1 MDPGSSPGRRWC
13 FYYPRHTASYRVT
26 IAWRPLLES
35 YFKEDANFL
44 WTAAPKPGL
53 TDASFEPN
61 FWENFYNVW
70 TKEEKLELA
79 KLGKFKCT
87 EKEPLFDAA
96 DVMRFGKDIFV
107 MNSFTTNKAGIDW
120 LRRHLEPRGL
130 RVHGVLF
137 KEEMPWH
144 VDSTIFCP
152 REGLLF
158 QNPDWMPFT
167 EEFHELFR
175 RNDWEIVMCAPPAR
189 TEKNPLSV
197 SSNYLA
203 YNVLSLDPKRIFVEM
218 AEKPLMEQ
226 LDSYGLEVIPVD
238 FDDVAPFGG
247 GLHCATVDIYREGE
261 CKDYFPKQIPGF

>member
-1 MDPGSSPGRRWC
+1 
-13 FYYPRHTASYRVT
+13 
-26 IAWRPLLES
+26 
-35 YFKEDANFL
+35 
-44 WTAAPKPGL
+44 
-53 TDASFEPN
+53 
-61 FWENFYNVW
+61 
-70 TKEEKLELA
+70 
-79 KLGKFKCT
+79 
-87 EKEPLFDAA
+87 
-96 DVMRFGKDIFV
+96 
-107 MNSFTTNKAGIDW
+107 
-120 LRRHLEPRGL
+120 
-130 RVHGVLF
+130 
-137 KEEMPWH
+137 
-144 VDSTIFCP
+144 
-152 REGLLF
+152 
-158 QNPDWMPFT
+158 MPFT